1 MDPNEDPDYAD
12 IEDLLASS
20 EEEAERGA
28 PQIQAELD
36 RTRAHAN
43 WCRVRLARLRS
54 QRCRMSLG
62 LKKEVA
68 RLVCSHILE
77 YPAGYSALL
86 SQICLLKLGRLEG
99 ILNEIEE
106 AEGWLREAVAKE
118 RALAMELAQ
127 LSNNI

>member
-1 MDPNEDPDYAD
+1 MSNQDKKEYAD
-12 IEDLLASS
+12 IDELLASS

-43 WCRVRLARLRS
+43 WCRVRLARLRG

-77 YPAGYSALL
+77 YPAGYNALL
-86 SQICLLKLGRLEG
+86 SRVCLLRLGRLEG
-99 ILNEIEE
+99 ILSKIEE
-106 AEGWLREAVAKE
+106 AKGWLREAVAKE

-127 LSNNI
+127 LSDEI